1 MKNIAIVYFS
11 KTGTTHALAEE
22 IKSGAQKKETTTA
35 TLYQLNGKDIIE
47 GRYDN
52 DLLFAELNQADAIIF
67 GSPTYM
73 GGPAAQFKAFADA
86 SSETWSSQLWRNK
99 IAAGFTCGGSLN
111 GEQEQTLLYF
121 FTLASQHGMLW
132 AGLDMPNGYNDRSI
146 NRLGV
151 QFGASAATEDN
162 GEVQSSDLKT
172 ARYLG
177 ERIAD
182 LLTP

>member
-1 MKNIAIVYFS
+1 MKSIAIVYFS
-11 KTGTTHALAEE
+11 KTGTTHALAEA
-22 IKSGAQKKETTTA
+22 IKNGAQDQETATA
-35 TLYQLNGKDIIE
+35 TLYPLSGKDIIE

-52 DLLFAELNQADAIIF
+52 TQLFTELRQADAIIF

-86 SSETWSSQLWRNK
+86 SSETWGEQLWRNK

-132 AGLDMPNGYNDRSI
+132 AGLDMPNGYEDKTI

-162 GEVQSSDLKT
+162 GKVQTIDIKT
-172 ARYLG
+172 AQYLG
-177 ERIAD
+177 ERIAG
-182 LLTP
+182 LLV